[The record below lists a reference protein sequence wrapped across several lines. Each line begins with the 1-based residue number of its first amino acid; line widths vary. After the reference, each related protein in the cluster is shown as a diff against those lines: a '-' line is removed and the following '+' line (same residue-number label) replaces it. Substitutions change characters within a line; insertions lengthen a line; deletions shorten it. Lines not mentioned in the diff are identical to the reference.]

1 MGADQPPALLAE
13 PSGIVL
19 WLWFEVAVG
28 LSVVVVV
35 LSALIL
41 GLDVDGAPLIPVV
54 VALILG
60 VGCLMLAHQAR
71 SYRRTAGWVDVDDDG
86 WDELRREAQSERDLR
101 GWEELA
107 PPPTA
112 ADVAAAR
119 HESFSAHASRLCA
132 VAALTVLAWAGL
144 VGCLIAGAILCKEWS
159 TEFILWC
166 ACVAALSI
174 SVSTLPLFARAHSCA
189 AANGES
195 SALRFALALSQ
206 PPWQLCAGATRAA
219 RATAAFFRSVD
230 ARLPCC
236 HHVRKA
242 HKAARAPKGPPKGA
256 ESPRKKNAEATAEET
271 DDQFAAPDE
280 FPEA

>member
-28 LSVVVVV
+28 LGVVVVV

-41 GLDVDGAPLIPVV
+41 GLDVDGAPLIPVI

-60 VGCLMLAHQAR
+60 VGCLLLAHQAR

-132 VAALTVLAWAGL
+132 VSALTVIAWAGL
-144 VGCLIAGAILCKEWS
+144 VGCLIAGCVLADAWS

-166 ACVAALSI
+166 ACVACLSI

-195 SALRFALALSQ
+195 SGLRFALALSQ
-206 PPWQLCAGATRAA
+206 PPWQLCAGATRFA
-219 RATAAFFRSVD
+219 RGTAAFFRSVD

-242 HKAARAPKGPPKGA
+242 HMAARAPKGPKT
-256 ESPRKKNAEATAEET
+256 ESPRKKNADATDEEV

>member
-41 GLDVDGAPLIPVV
+41 GLQVKGAPLEPVV

-60 VGCLMLAHQAR
+60 VGCLALAHQAR

-112 ADVAAAR
+112 ADVAAAW

-132 VAALTVLAWAGL
+132 VSALTVMAWAGL
-144 VGCLIAGAILCKEWS
+144 VGCLISGAVLARGEWS

-166 ACVAALSI
+166 ACVACLSI

-242 HKAARAPKGPPKGA
+242 HKAARAPKAPKEA
-256 ESPRKKNAEATAEET
+256 SPRKKNADATPEEL

>member
-41 GLDVDGAPLIPVV
+41 GLQVKGAPPIPVV

-60 VGCLMLAHQAR
+60 VGCLLLAHQAR

-132 VAALTVLAWAGL
+132 VAALTVIAWAGL
-144 VGCLIAGAILCKEWS
+144 VGCLIAGCVLAARDAWS

-166 ACVAALSI
+166 ACVAALAI
-174 SVSTLPLFARAHSCA
+174 SVSTCVESTSVSRAPD
-189 AANGES
+189 NS
-195 SALRFALALSQ
+195 SQSHFSVMTRPCWLR
-206 PPWQLCAGATRAA
+206 RAA
-219 RATAAFFRSVD
+219 RNR
-230 ARLPCC
+230 
-236 HHVRKA
+236 HHHAMEQVSR
-242 HKAARAPKGPPKGA
+242 RWRG
-256 ESPRKKNAEATAEET
+256 
-271 DDQFAAPDE
+271 DQRGYSGRTRRMI
-280 FPEA
+280 

>member
-1 MGADQPPALLAE
+1 MGADQPRALLAE

-41 GLDVDGAPLIPVV
+41 GLDVDGAPPIPVI

-60 VGCLMLAHQAR
+60 VGCLALAHQAR

-112 ADVAAAR
+112 ADVAAAPAPVLLGAR
-119 HESFSAHASRLCA
+119 
-132 VAALTVLAWAGL
+132 VAALRC
-144 VGCLIAGAILCKEWS
+144 VGFDGH
-159 TEFILWC
+159 
-166 ACVAALSI
+166 
-174 SVSTLPLFARAHSCA
+174 SVGGPR
-189 AANGES
+189 
-195 SALRFALALSQ
+195 
-206 PPWQLCAGATRAA
+206 
-219 RATAAFFRSVD
+219 
-230 ARLPCC
+230 RLPD
-236 HHVRKA
+236 R
-242 HKAARAPKGPPKGA
+242 RRRPL
-256 ESPRKKNAEATAEET
+256 
-271 DDQFAAPDE
+271 
-280 FPEA
+280 

>member
-28 LSVVVVV
+28 LGVVVVV

-41 GLDVDGAPLIPVV
+41 GLDVDGAPLIPVI

-60 VGCLMLAHQAR
+60 VGCLLLAHQAR

-86 WDELRREAQSERDLR
+86 WDELRQEAQSERDLR

-144 VGCLIAGAILCKEWS
+144 VGYLIAGAVLADEWS

-166 ACVAALSI
+166 ACVAALAI

-242 HKAARAPKGPPKGA
+242 HKAARAPKGPKKGS
-256 ESPRKKNAEATAEET
+256 ESPRKKNAEATPEET
-271 DDQFAAPDE
+271 DEQFAAPDE

>member
-41 GLDVDGAPLIPVV
+41 GLDVDGAPPIPVI

-60 VGCLMLAHQAR
+60 VGCLALAHQAR

-132 VAALTVLAWAGL
+132 VSALTVLAWAGL

-242 HKAARAPKGPPKGA
+242 HKAARAPKAKA
-256 ESPRKKNAEATAEET
+256 SESPRKKNADATDEEV

>member
-28 LSVVVVV
+28 LGVVVVV

-60 VGCLMLAHQAR
+60 VGCLLLAHQAR

-119 HESFSAHASRLCA
+119 HASFSAHASRLCA
-132 VAALTVLAWAGL
+132 VSALTVLAWAGL
-144 VGCLIAGAILCKEWS
+144 VGCLIAGCVLADAWS

-166 ACVAALSI
+166 ACVACLSI

-195 SALRFALALSQ
+195 SALRFALAVSQ

-236 HHVRKA
+236 HQVRKA
-242 HKAARAPKGPPKGA
+242 HKAARAPKAPKEA
-256 ESPRKKNAEATAEET
+256 SSPRKKNADASPEEV

>member
-28 LSVVVVV
+28 LGVVVVV

-60 VGCLMLAHQAR
+60 VGCLLLAHQAR

-132 VAALTVLAWAGL
+132 VSALTVIAWAGL
-144 VGCLIAGAILCKEWS
+144 VGCLIAGAILCKERS
-159 TEFILWC
+159 TEFILWY
-166 ACVAALSI
+166 ACVACLSI

-230 ARLPCC
+230 ARLSCC

-242 HKAARAPKGPPKGA
+242 HKAARAPKGPKGS
-256 ESPRKKNAEATAEET
+256 ESPRKKNAEATPEET

>member
-41 GLDVDGAPLIPVV
+41 GLDVDGAPPIPVI

-60 VGCLMLAHQAR
+60 VGCLALAHQAR

-132 VAALTVLAWAGL
+132 VSALTVLAWAGL

-166 ACVAALSI
+166 ACVACLSI

-242 HKAARAPKGPPKGA
+242 HKAARAPKPKDA
-256 ESPRKKNAEATAEET
+256 ESPRKKNADATAEET

>member
-1 MGADQPPALLAE
+1 M
-13 PSGIVL
+13 
-19 WLWFEVAVG
+19 
-28 LSVVVVV
+28 
-35 LSALIL
+35 
-41 GLDVDGAPLIPVV
+41 
-54 VALILG
+54 
-60 VGCLMLAHQAR
+60 MLAHQAR

-86 WDELRREAQSERDLR
+86 WDALRREAQSERDLR

-132 VAALTVLAWAGL
+132 VSALTVIAWAGL
-144 VGCLIAGAILCKEWS
+144 IGCLIAGAILCKEWS

-166 ACVAALSI
+166 ACVACLSI

-206 PPWQLCAGATRAA
+206 PTWQVCAGATRFA
-219 RATAAFFRSVD
+219 RGTAAFFRSVD

-242 HKAARAPKGPPKGA
+242 HKAARAPKGPKERA
-256 ESPRKKNAEATAEET
+256 ESPRKKNAAATPEEM

>member
-28 LSVVVVV
+28 LGVVVVV

-41 GLDVDGAPLIPVV
+41 GLDVDGAPLIPVI

-60 VGCLMLAHQAR
+60 VGCLLLAHQAR

-132 VAALTVLAWAGL
+132 VAALTVIAWAGL
-144 VGCLIAGAILCKEWS
+144 VGCLIAGCVLADAWS

-166 ACVAALSI
+166 ACVACLSI

-195 SALRFALALSQ
+195 SALRFALAVSQ

-242 HKAARAPKGPPKGA
+242 HKAARAPKGHKS
-256 ESPRKKNAEATAEET
+256 ESPRKKNAEATPEET

>member
-41 GLDVDGAPLIPVV
+41 GLDVDGAPPIPVV

-60 VGCLMLAHQAR
+60 VGCLALAHQAR
-71 SYRRTAGWVDVDDDG
+71 SYRGRQAGSTSMTTAGTSCG
-86 WDELRREAQSERDLR
+86 REAQSERDLR

-132 VAALTVLAWAGL
+132 V
-144 VGCLIAGAILCKEWS
+144 CL
-159 TEFILWC
+159 
-166 ACVAALSI
+166 
-174 SVSTLPLFARAHSCA
+174 
-189 AANGES
+189 
-195 SALRFALALSQ
+195 
-206 PPWQLCAGATRAA
+206 
-219 RATAAFFRSVD
+219 
-230 ARLPCC
+230 
-236 HHVRKA
+236 
-242 HKAARAPKGPPKGA
+242 
-256 ESPRKKNAEATAEET
+256 
-271 DDQFAAPDE
+271 
-280 FPEA
+280 

>member
-41 GLDVDGAPLIPVV
+41 GLDVDGAPVEPVI

-132 VAALTVLAWAGL
+132 VSALTVLAWAGL
-144 VGCLIAGAILCKEWS
+144 IGCLIVGAVLAKEWS

-242 HKAARAPKGPPKGA
+242 HKAARAPKGPQEA
-256 ESPRKKNAEATAEET
+256 SSPRKKNAEATEEEV

>member
-28 LSVVVVV
+28 LGVVVVV

-41 GLDVDGAPLIPVV
+41 GLGVDGAPLIPVV

-60 VGCLMLAHQAR
+60 VGCLLLAHQAR

-144 VGCLIAGAILCKEWS
+144 VGCLIAGCVLADAWS

-166 ACVAALSI
+166 ACVACLSI

-195 SALRFALALSQ
+195 SGLRIALACSQ
-206 PPWQLCAGATRAA
+206 QPWQLCAGATRVA

-242 HKAARAPKGPPKGA
+242 HMAARAPKGPKT
-256 ESPRKKNAEATAEET
+256 ESPRKKNADASPEEV

>member
-41 GLDVDGAPLIPVV
+41 GLDVDGAPLIPVI

-101 GWEELA
+101 GWAELA

-132 VAALTVLAWAGL
+132 VSALTVIAWAGL
-144 VGCLIAGAILCKEWS
+144 VGCLIAGCVLADAWS

-166 ACVAALSI
+166 ACVAALAI

-242 HKAARAPKGPPKGA
+242 HNARARKGPKERA
-256 ESPRKKNAEATAEET
+256 ESPRKKNADATDEEV